1 MSAYHRYNRL
11 LRTRWLPIILG
22 INLLLLLSFLTF
34 NYLQLLHADSAVKN
48 LLAQEIFETG
58 QYFPRDWNYVNNDL
72 WVFYTQS
79 FIIPLLGWLPNGFNL
94 HAFSDLVSATL
105 ILLASWLLTSM
116 LEQGRSA
123 RLVSM
128 ILISSGMSLIFAEHV
143 YGQAAYGSMYYMGAF
158 LVYSYWRCHR
168 SAGPSAWGW
177 AGASAL
183 LALLVFWA
191 NPQRA
196 LLYYGAPLFVAACAL
211 HLANRQQ
218 ALPAAAA
225 SGAGAGTT
233 HSPLPGWAAPTLLAI
248 GSLTGIALHSYY
260 IRQVHNTEAL
270 SLNWIPFERIISNL
284 LAMIRG
290 VLILFEGLPRPE
302 VPVVSAWGVYT
313 VVRLLAGLAV
323 LGLLPWAV
331 FQSIQL
337 RQRGRMFF
345 AVFTLVALA
354 GNLLI
359 ILTTSLADMAS
370 PEASVRYLV
379 PTILGM
385 LLLLSSVIVESAGI
399 KPATRYIGI
408 YTLLVLGSSAPMA
421 YVKPF
426 DTTMR
431 WPLAESRRSNEA
443 VRLGEFLEQ
452 QGLHYGYAPFWN
464 AGNVT
469 VLTRQ
474 RVKVRQVLFENG
486 LPIPM
491 RMLSSNR
498 WYRPEAW
505 RGQTFLAVQ
514 DNQQLNLPELYRRM
528 GETAQVL
535 RFEQTW
541 YIYVFKNNLANLP
554 GWDEEARQARH
565 YPVDA
570 SSAHLIGQFES
581 AAGGADL
588 LSASAE
594 EFGPLLYGGHPGV
607 VAGNYVASFDV
618 EAVGAP
624 QEFGNV
630 EVCINGAT
638 QILARQSIQQTGRHT
653 ITLRF
658 RARRKLDQ
666 LELRVLK
673 SHGGQLKVYSV
684 GVQRDR
690 SNEAAPPAH

>member
-211 HLANRQQ
+211 HLAQRQQ
-218 ALPAAAA
+218 ALPAAAG
-225 SGAGAGTT
+225 SGSGAAAGAGTT

-248 GSLTGIALHSYY
+248 GSLAGIALHSYY
-260 IRQVHNTEAL
+260 IRQVYNTEAL

-284 LAMIRG
+284 LALIRG

-302 VPVVSAWGVYT
+302 VPVVSAWGAYT

-331 FQSIQL
+331 LRSIQL
-337 RQRGRMFF
+337 PQRGRMFF

-359 ILTTSLADMAS
+359 ILTTSLADMAA

-385 LLLLSSVIVESAGI
+385 LLLLSSVIVDSADL
-399 KPATRYIGI
+399 KPSTRYIGL

-421 YVKPF
+421 YIKPF
-426 DTTMR
+426 DTMMR
-431 WPLAESRRSNEA
+431 WPLAESRWSNEA
-443 VRLGEFLEQ
+443 VRLGNFLEQ
-452 QGLHYGYAPFWN
+452 HGLEYGYAPFWN

-486 LPIPM
+486 LPKPM

-505 RGQTFLAVQ
+505 HGRTFLAVQ
-514 DNQQLNLPELYRRM
+514 DNQPLDLPELYRRM
-528 GETAQVL
+528 GEPAQVL
-535 RFEQTW
+535 RFEKTW
-541 YIYVFKNNLANLP
+541 YIYVFNSNLARLP

-570 SSAHLIGQFES
+570 SSQHLIGQFE
-581 AAGGADL
+581 AAGDQPAL
-588 LSASAE
+588 LSAGAE
-594 EFGPLLYGGHPGV
+594 EYGPLLYGGRAGV
-607 VAGNYVASFDV
+607 IAGHYIAASM
-618 EAVGAP
+618 
-624 QEFGNV
+624 
-630 EVCINGAT
+630 
-638 QILARQSIQQTGRHT
+638 
-653 ITLRF
+653 
-658 RARRKLDQ
+658 
-666 LELRVLK
+666 
-673 SHGGQLKVYSV
+673 
-684 GVQRDR
+684 
-690 SNEAAPPAH
+690 